1 MPDDIRI
8 GIGRMNHWYYNV
20 RNRETDALIA
30 FRVPAGML
38 DGADRQQAQAHIK
51 RMNETT
57 LTLQSYE
64 LFEEEERRQTQFSI
78 QSELPPRFS

>member
-1 MPDDIRI
+1 
-8 GIGRMNHWYYNV
+8 MNHWYYNV

-64 LFEEEERRQTQFSI
+64 LFEEEERRQTQFTI